1 MGGFHGYCREAM
13 FSLPLS
19 LMMRVGVLFPSLGGG
34 ASFYIQCIELAK
46 PQIIQICRQ
55 SSTEPPNKDIE
66 GPWWPFLVFLA
77 TSPANPSHV
86 PLEPGVGNGV
96 PKGFQEVPPRHAH
109 GDLTSLAPHE
119 RLPEILVV
127 PQEKTPTGAAARGCS
142 RVMVGES
149 GL

>member
-34 ASFYIQCIELAK
+34 DSFYIQCIELAK

-55 SSTEPPNKDIE
+55 SSTEPPNKDTE

-96 PKGFQEVPPRHAH
+96 PKGFQEVCQENPKYW
-109 GDLTSLAPHE
+109 SHE
-119 RLPEILVV
+119 D
-127 PQEKTPTGAAARGCS
+127 
-142 RVMVGES
+142 ES
-149 GL
+149 SIKY